1 MEKDIYNPPKA
12 DLNNDATLGQLASRW
27 ARLFGSIIDSLI
39 MGIAMLPLMYFTGY
53 FDGITEGNQPSLIH
67 AFALGLVG
75 CVIFV
80 LINWRF
86 LKASGQTI
94 GKKALSIKIVTD
106 GDQLPEISTLLKR
119 YGVYFGL
126 SIIPII
132 GGLLS
137 LLNIV
142 FIFGNEKKCLHDR
155 AAVTKVVKA

>member
-1 MEKDIYNPPKA
+1 MEKDVYSPPKA
-12 DLNNDATLGQLASRW
+12 DLNNDATVTQLASRW
-27 ARLFGSIIDSLI
+27 ARLFGSILDSLI
-39 MGIAMLPLMYFTGY
+39 LGLVMLPLMYFTGY
-53 FDGITEGNQPSLIH
+53 FDGVTEGNQPSLFH
-67 AFALGLVG
+67 AFALSLVS
-75 CVIFV
+75 CAAFV

-86 LKASGQTI
+86 LKTSGQTI
-94 GKKALSIKIVTD
+94 GKKALSTKIVTD
-106 GDQLPEISTLLKR
+106 GDQLPEMSTLFKR

-142 FIFGNEKKCLHDR
+142 FIFGSEKKCLHDR